1 VEKEAA
7 LGNRDHAF
15 PRHPTLLTATAQNVP
30 PHATLRIPP
39 HDGHPVLRS
48 TTASGFRFTLA
59 VSGFRLRARLGF
71 SIPSLFSGQRG
82 ITPAFG
88 YSAPHPSAGGTLTLL
103 NNALLSAHYTAV
115 RLLEDVHAG
124 STALAFSRRPM
135 VSFDHRYLRGLPV
148 LAHEVYRR
156 ALGSSTTQDCP
167 GTRDVVP
174 VHVAFRTSVRRQ
186 HPDCVFSELNTQP
199 TYPLFTLRLAPHG
212 ARRKTRGRAV
222 R

>member
-1 VEKEAA
+1 VNRTFLSFRAA
-7 LGNRDHAF
+7 FRTLASPWDTLYPALCRERVRLMSVLLDQ
-15 PRHPTLLTATAQNVP
+15 RSSLLT
-30 PHATLRIPP
+30 LRRQS
-39 HDGHPVLRS
+39 PVFVRVIH
-48 TTASGFRFTLA
+48 R
-59 VSGFRLRARLGF
+59 
-71 SIPSLFSGQRG
+71 
-82 ITPAFG
+82 
-88 YSAPHPSAGGTLTLL
+88 Y
-103 NNALLSAHYTAV
+103 YTAV

-148 LAHEVYRR
+148 LVHEVSRR

-199 TYPLFTLRLAPHG
+199 TYPLFMLRLTPHG
-212 ARRKTRGRAV
+212 ARRKTRGRVV